1 MENNNF
7 EYVQEASEKQG
18 SIVRGV
24 IGAILGAIIGAIL
37 WCVVAIGTEH
47 IYAIIGFVV
56 GLVVGFGYDLLKGRK
71 GTIRMV
77 TVLVCVI
84 LSVVLGTIAA
94 YGWWMHS
101 WYQEESD
108 FIATASKQE
117 LAEAYLTEE
126 ELTELNSYPEV
137 LKERA
142 LSSLEVTMPSEEEY
156 FQLYLQD
163 SAFIS
168 DVGGECLSSVF
179 FALLGSFALIL
190 NNGKKEKATKVDS
203 VNFDE
208 AALDMARV
216 NTEETPAEAA
226 ADNSVDTDKE
236 VQA

>member
-7 EYVQEASEKQG
+7 EYVQEAQEKQG
-18 SIVRGV
+18 SVVRGL
-24 IGAILGAIIGAIL
+24 IGAILGAIIGAVL

-56 GLVVGFGYDLLKGRK
+56 GLVVGFGYDLFKGRK

-94 YGWWMHS
+94 YGWWMHD
-101 WYQEESD
+101 WYTDERD
-108 FIATASKQE
+108 FIATATKQE

-126 ELTELNSYPEV
+126 ELAELNTYPEV

-142 LSSLEVTMPSEEEY
+142 LASLEVTMPSEEEY

-190 NNGKKEKATKVDS
+190 NNGKKDKAAKANS

-208 AALDMARV
+208 AALEMARV
-216 NTEETPAEAA
+216 NSEESAVEPTAEADA
-226 ADNSVDTDKE
+226 NKE